1 MGRGPRALAAPL
13 PGRGPGRGRRPRPRG
28 HPDRDDR
35 DHARPARSPRGD
47 GDHEARRCERS
58 GHPASPAPAGHG
70 AGPAGRRGCAGA
82 ARGGLCRRCAQAR
95 AAAPADPGPRPR
107 GVPLAAADPAPDRRR
122 RLPGRAWW
130 PPGPR
135 ARDGLMVPAARSALP
150 LLLLVFVL
158 AVPAAGQQK
167 KDSGDLNDKERALQQ
182 TQKRLKEERAKAAE
196 ARKREAGIL
205 SDLEAIDR
213 RLNDK
218 RKQVALLD
226 GRIRR
231 TQAEMSDLQQD
242 IARLES
248 RRAGQ
253 EDAMAQRLRAM
264 YRLQVQGGALPVLL
278 SGDDPVAQAVRL
290 RHLTTLATVDARMIQ
305 EYRVTSEGLADRKNR
320 LEARRGE
327 MSVLRTEAEGER
339 ADADREA
346 AKRRVILARVRD
358 ERAYHDRMVG
368 ELGEATRRLE
378 AFIRDLQEKRRVA
391 KVPPPSSKPPKAAP
405 GESTPGVGL
414 GTMRGRLEWPAA
426 GRVVEEYGTRVNPRF
441 GTKTFRNGID
451 IDAVEGSNV
460 HAVYPGHVL
469 YTGWFRGYGNLIIV
483 DHGSEYYTLYAH
495 VADMKVAEG
504 DDVRQ
509 GQVIGTVGDTGSL
522 QGPRLY
528 FEVRYQGRPQ
538 DPAQWLRPRG

>member
-1 MGRGPRALAAPL
+1 MR
-13 PGRGPGRGRRPRPRG
+13 
-28 HPDRDDR
+28 
-35 DHARPARSPRGD
+35 
-47 GDHEARRCERS
+47 
-58 GHPASPAPAGHG
+58 
-70 AGPAGRRGCAGA
+70 
-82 ARGGLCRRCAQAR
+82 
-95 AAAPADPGPRPR
+95 
-107 GVPLAAADPAPDRRR
+107 
-122 RLPGRAWW
+122 
-130 PPGPR
+130 
-135 ARDGLMVPAARSALP
+135 AARSAL
-150 LLLLVFVL
+150 LRLLLVIL
-158 AVPAAGQQK
+158 ALSLAAPAAGQQK
-167 KDSGDLNDKERALQQ
+167 KDSGDLSDKERALQQ
-182 TQKRLKEERAKAAE
+182 TQKRLKEERAKAAD
-196 ARKREAGIL
+196 ARKREAGLL
-205 SDLEAIDR
+205 SELETIDR

-226 GRIRR
+226 GRIKR
-231 TQAEMSDLQQD
+231 TQAEVGDLQRD
-242 IARLES
+242 VVRLEGQ
-248 RRAGQ
+248 RAGQ
-253 EDAMAQRLRAM
+253 EDAMALRLRAI

-305 EYRVTSEGLADRKNR
+305 EYRVTSEGLADRKGK
-320 LEARRGE
+320 LEARRVE
-327 MSVLRTEAEGER
+327 MSALRSEAENEKTE
-339 ADADREA
+339 ADREA

-391 KVPPPSSKPPKAAP
+391 VAKIPPPTSKPPKAVP

-414 GTMRGRLEWPAA
+414 GAMRGRLEWPAS
-426 GRVVEEYGTRVNPRF
+426 GRVVEEYGMRVNPRF

-451 IDAVEGSNV
+451 IDAVDGSSV
-460 HAVYPGHVL
+460 HAVFPGHVL

-483 DHGSEYYTLYAH
+483 DHGNEYYTLYAH

-504 DDVRQ
+504 DDVKQ

-528 FEVRYQGRPQ
+528 FEVRYQGKPQ